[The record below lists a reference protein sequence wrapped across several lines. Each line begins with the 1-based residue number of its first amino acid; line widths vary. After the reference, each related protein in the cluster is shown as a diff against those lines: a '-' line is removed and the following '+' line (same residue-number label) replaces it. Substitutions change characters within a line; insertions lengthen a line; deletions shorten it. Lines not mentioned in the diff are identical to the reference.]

1 MIISRERVLKSL
13 GHQTPDR
20 IPLDLGST
28 AVTGIH
34 VLVVEKLRDYFSLE
48 KRPVKVYEPYQMLGE
63 VDDELREILQIDTL
77 GIIGRNNMFGIE
89 NKDWREFKTFWG
101 QVVMLPGQ
109 FNTILDE
116 KGDLLVFPEGDTS
129 VPPSG
134 KMPNT
139 GFFFDAIIRQP
150 EIDESKLEVNDNLE
164 EFSEIS
170 NEDLTYWENQANH
183 AKETGKAVVASFG
196 GTAIGDIALV
206 PAVQLKHPKGIRD
219 ITEWYLSTVMRTE
232 YLHQVFEKQTDI
244 ALSNLDKI
252 HTVTGNAVD
261 VVFVC
266 GTDFGTQA
274 TQFCSAE
281 SFREL
286 YSPYYKK
293 INNWIHKNTHW
304 KSFKHSCG
312 AVEPLIQLFIDSGFD
327 ILNPV
332 QINATGMDPMKLKEK
347 YGKDIVFWGG
357 GVDTQKVLS
366 FATPSEVEKQVLKMC
381 EIFSH
386 MGGFVFNTVHNIQ
399 ATTPVE
405 NVIAMLNALR
415 KFNGMNRI

>member
-1 MIISRERVLKSL
+1 MTSRERILKSIN
-13 GHQTPDR
+13 HQSPDR
-20 IPLDLGST
+20 IPLDFGST

-34 VLVVEKLRDYFSLE
+34 ALVVEKLRNYFGFE
-48 KRPVKVYEPYQMLGE
+48 KYPVKVHEPYQMLAE
-63 VDDELREILQIDTL
+63 VDDELREALQIDTL
-77 GIIGRNNMFGIE
+77 GIIGRKNMFGIE
-89 NKDWREFKTFWG
+89 NSDWREFRTFWG

-109 FNTILDE
+109 FNPKLDAN
-116 KGDLLVFPEGDTS
+116 GDLLVFPEGDTS

-134 KMPNT
+134 KMPKAS
-139 GFFFDAIIRQP
+139 FFFDAIIRQP
-150 EIDESKLEVNDNLE
+150 VIDENNLNVNDNLE
-164 EFSEIS
+164 EFGEIS
-170 NEDLTYWENQANH
+170 QEDLIHWKNEASR
-183 AKETGKAVVASFG
+183 AEKSGKAVVASFG

-219 ITEWYLSTVMRTE
+219 ITEWYLSTVMRTD

-244 ALSNLDKI
+244 ALSNLEKVQK
-252 HTVTGNAVD
+252 VTGDIVD

-266 GTDFGTQA
+266 GTDFGTQD
-274 TQFCSAE
+274 TQFCSPE
-281 SFREL
+281 SFQEL

-293 INNWIHKNTHW
+293 INNWIHHNTRW

-332 QINATGMDPMKLKEK
+332 QINATGMDPMNLKEK
-347 YGKDIVFWGG
+347 YGRDIVFWGG

-366 FATPSEVEKQVLKMC
+366 FGTPSDVEKQVLKTC
-381 EIFSH
+381 EIFSR
-386 MGGFVFNTVHNIQ
+386 MGGFVFNAVHNIQ

-415 KFNGMNRI
+415 KFNGMERI

>member
-1 MIISRERVLKSL
+1 MTSRERILQSL
-13 GHQTPDR
+13 SHQNPDR

-34 VLVVEKLRDYFSLE
+34 AWVVKKLRDYFGLDNH
-48 KRPVKVYEPYQMLGE
+48 PVKVYEPYQMLGE
-63 VDDELREILQIDTL
+63 VDNELREALQIDTT
-77 GIIGRNNMFGIE
+77 GIIGRKNMFGIE
-89 NKDWREFKTFWG
+89 NNDWKEFKTFWG

-109 FNTILDE
+109 FNTKLDRN
-116 KGDLLVFPEGDTS
+116 GDLLVFPEGDTS

-134 KMPNT
+134 KMPKAS
-139 GFFFDAIIRQP
+139 FFFDAIIRQT
-150 EIDESKLEVNDNLE
+150 EIDDSKLDVTDNLE

-170 NEDLTYWENQANH
+170 DEDLIYWGNQANQ
-183 AKETGKAVVASFG
+183 AKSSGKAIVASFG

-219 ITEWYLSTVMRTE
+219 ITEWYLSTVMRTD

-252 HTVTGNAVD
+252 NRVTSDAVD

-266 GTDFGTQA
+266 GTDFGTQD
-274 TQFCSAE
+274 TQFCSPE
-281 SFREL
+281 TFKEL

-293 INNWIHKNTHW
+293 INNWIHKNTQW

-312 AVEPLIQLFIDSGFD
+312 AVEPLLQLFIDSGFD
-327 ILNPV
+327 IINPV
-332 QINATGMDPMKLKEK
+332 QINATGMDPLKLKAK
-347 YGKDIVFWGG
+347 YGREIVFWGG

-366 FATPSEVEKQVLKMC
+366 FATPREVEEQVLKMC
-381 EIFSH
+381 KIFSVS
-386 MGGFVFNTVHNIQ
+386 GGFVFNTVHNIQ

-405 NVIAMLNALR
+405 NVIAMLNGLR
-415 KFNGMNRI
+415 KFNGMDRIR

>member
-1 MIISRERVLKSL
+1 MTSRERVLKTLS
-13 GHQTPDR
+13 HKAPDR
-20 IPLDLGST
+20 IPLDFGST

-34 VLVVEKLRDYFSLE
+34 ALVVEKLRDYLGFE
-48 KRPVKVYEPYQMLGE
+48 KRPVKVLEPYQMLGE
-63 VDDELREILQIDTL
+63 VDDELRETLQIDTL
-77 GIIGRNNMFGIE
+77 GIIGKKNMFGIE
-89 NKDWREFKTFWG
+89 NRDWKEFKTFWG

-109 FNTILDE
+109 FNTRLDE
-116 KGDLLVFPEGDTS
+116 KGDLLIFPEGDTS

-134 KMPNT
+134 RMPKAS
-139 GFFFDAIIRQP
+139 FFFDAIIRQP
-150 EIDESKLEVNDNLE
+150 SIDENNLDVNDNLE
-164 EFSEIS
+164 EFTEIGE
-170 NEDLTYWENQANH
+170 EDLAYWGSQANH
-183 AKETGKAVVASFG
+183 AIKTGKAVVASFG

-219 ITEWYLSTVMRTE
+219 ITEWYMSTVMRTD

-252 HTVTGNAVD
+252 HKVTGEAVD

-266 GTDFGTQA
+266 GTDFGTQD
-274 TQFCSAE
+274 TQFCSPE

-293 INNWIHKNTHW
+293 INNWIHKNTQW

-312 AVEPLIQLFIDSGFD
+312 AVEPLMQLFIDSGFD
-327 ILNPV
+327 IINPV
-332 QINATGMDPMKLKEK
+332 QINAAGMDPLKLKNN

-357 GVDTQKVLS
+357 GVDTQKILS
-366 FATPSEVEKQVLKMC
+366 FGTPLEVEKQVMRIC
-381 EIFSH
+381 EIFSQ

-405 NVIAMLNALR
+405 NVVSMLNALR
-415 KFNGMNRI
+415 KFNGMDGI

>member
-1 MIISRERVLKSL
+1 MTSRERTLQSL
-13 GHQTPDR
+13 SHQNPDR

-34 VLVVEKLRDYFSLE
+34 ALVVEKLRDYFSLE

-63 VDDELREILQIDTL
+63 VDNELREALQIDTT

-89 NKDWREFKTFWG
+89 NSGWKEFKTFWG
-101 QVVMLPGQ
+101 QVVMLPGK
-109 FNTILDE
+109 FNTKIDE

-134 KMPNT
+134 RMPKAS
-139 GFFFDAIIRQP
+139 FFFDAIIRQP
-150 EIDESKLEVNDNLE
+150 EIDEAQLEVKDNLE
-164 EFSEIS
+164 EFSEI
-170 NEDLTYWENQANH
+170 NEEDLMYWGSQANH
-183 AKETGKAVVASFG
+183 AKKTGKAVVASFG

-219 ITEWYLSTVMRTE
+219 ITEWYLSTVMRTD
-232 YLHQVFEKQTDI
+232 YLHQIFEKQTDI

-252 HTVTGNAVD
+252 HKVTGDAVD

-266 GTDFGTQA
+266 GTDFGTQD
-274 TQFCSAE
+274 TQFCSPE

-293 INNWIHKNTHW
+293 INIWIHKNTNW

-312 AVEPLIQLFIDSGFD
+312 AVEPLMQLFIDSGFD
-327 ILNPV
+327 IINPV

-347 YGKDIVFWGG
+347 YGRDIVFWGG

-366 FATPSEVEKQVLKMC
+366 FASPKEVEEQVLKMC
-381 EIFSH
+381 RIFSVS
-386 MGGFVFNTVHNIQ
+386 GGFVFNTVHNIQ

-405 NVIAMLNALR
+405 NIIAMLNGLR
-415 KFNGMNRI
+415 KFNGMSQI

>member
-1 MIISRERVLKSL
+1 MTSRERTLQSL
-13 GHQTPDR
+13 SHQNPDR

-34 VLVVEKLRDYFSLE
+34 ALVVEKLRDYFGLE

-63 VDDELREILQIDTL
+63 VDNELREALQIDTT

-89 NKDWREFKTFWG
+89 NSDWKEFKTFWG
-101 QVVMLPGQ
+101 QVVMLPGR
-109 FNTILDE
+109 FNAKIDE

-134 KMPNT
+134 RMPKAS
-139 GFFFDAIIRQP
+139 FFFDAIIRQP
-150 EIDESKLEVNDNLE
+150 EIDEAKLEVKDNLE
-164 EFSEIS
+164 EFSEI
-170 NEDLTYWENQANH
+170 NEEDLMYWGSQANH
-183 AKETGKAVVASFG
+183 AKKTGKAVVASFG

-219 ITEWYLSTVMRTE
+219 ITEWYLSTVMRTD
-232 YLHQVFEKQTDI
+232 YLHQIFEKQTDI

-252 HTVTGNAVD
+252 HKVTGDAVD

-266 GTDFGTQA
+266 GTDFGTQG
-274 TQFCSAE
+274 TQFCSPE

-293 INNWIHKNTHW
+293 INNWIHKNTQW

-312 AVEPLIQLFIDSGFD
+312 AVEPLMQLFIDSGFD
-327 ILNPV
+327 IINPV

-347 YGKDIVFWGG
+347 YGRDIVFWGG

-366 FATPSEVEKQVLKMC
+366 FASPREVEEQVLKMC
-381 EIFSH
+381 RIFSVS
-386 MGGFVFNTVHNIQ
+386 GGFIFNTVHNIQ

-405 NVIAMLNALR
+405 NVIAMLNGLR
-415 KFNGMNRI
+415 KFNGMSQI

>member
-1 MIISRERVLKSL
+1 MTSRERILKSVN
-13 GHQTPDR
+13 HQSPDR

-34 VLVVEKLRDYFSLE
+34 VLVVEKLRDYFNLE

-63 VDDELREILQIDTL
+63 VDDELRKLIEIDTL
-77 GIIGRNNMFGIE
+77 GIIGRKNMFGIE
-89 NKDWREFKTFWG
+89 NTDWREFKTFWG

-109 FNTILDE
+109 FNTRLDE
-116 KGDLLVFPEGDTS
+116 NGDLLVFPEGDTT

-134 KMPNT
+134 KMPKASY
-139 GFFFDAIIRQP
+139 FFDAIIRQP
-150 EIDESKLEVNDNLE
+150 EIDENKLEVQDNLE

-170 NEDLTYWENQANH
+170 EEDLTYWENQAKH
-183 AKETGKAVVASFG
+183 AKETGKAVVATFG

-219 ITEWYLSTVMRTE
+219 ITEWYLSTVMRTD

-244 ALSNLDKI
+244 AISNLTKI
-252 HTVTGNAVD
+252 NEVTVDAVD
-261 VVFVC
+261 IVFVC

-274 TQFCSAE
+274 TQFCSPE

-293 INNWIHKNTHW
+293 INNWIHKNTQW
-304 KSFKHSCG
+304 KTFKHSCG

-332 QINATGMDPMKLKEK
+332 QINATGMDPFNLKEK
-347 YGKDIVFWGG
+347 YGNDIVFWGG

-366 FATPSEVEKQVLKMC
+366 FGTPSDVEKQVLKIC
-381 EIFSH
+381 EIFSR

-415 KFNGMNRI
+415 KFNGMDRI

>member
-1 MIISRERVLKSL
+1 MTSRERILKSVN
-13 GHQTPDR
+13 HQSPDR

-34 VLVVEKLRDYFSLE
+34 VLVVEKLRDYFNLE

-63 VDDELREILQIDTL
+63 VDDELRKLIEIDTL
-77 GIIGRNNMFGIE
+77 GIIGRKNMFGVE
-89 NKDWREFKTFWG
+89 NTDWREFKTFWG

-109 FNTILDE
+109 FNTRLDE
-116 KGDLLVFPEGDTS
+116 NGDLLVFPEGDTT

-134 KMPNT
+134 KMPKASY
-139 GFFFDAIIRQP
+139 FFDAIIRQP
-150 EIDESKLEVNDNLE
+150 EIDENKLEVQDNLE

-170 NEDLTYWENQANH
+170 EEDLTYWENQAKH
-183 AKETGKAVVASFG
+183 AKETGKAVVATFG

-219 ITEWYLSTVMRTE
+219 ITEWYLSTVMRTD

-244 ALSNLDKI
+244 AISNLTKI
-252 HTVTGNAVD
+252 NQVTVDAVD
-261 VVFVC
+261 IVFVC

-274 TQFCSAE
+274 TQFCSPE

-293 INNWIHKNTHW
+293 INNWIHKNTQW
-304 KSFKHSCG
+304 KTFKHSCG

-332 QINATGMDPMKLKEK
+332 QINATGMDPLNLKEK
-347 YGKDIVFWGG
+347 YGNDIVFWGG

-366 FATPSEVEKQVLKMC
+366 FGTPSDVEKQVLKIC
-381 EIFSH
+381 EIFSR

-415 KFNGMNRI
+415 KFNGMDRI

>member
-1 MIISRERVLKSL
+1 MTSRERILKSVN
-13 GHQTPDR
+13 HQSPDR
-20 IPLDLGST
+20 IPLDFGST

-34 VLVVEKLRDYFSLE
+34 VLVVEKLRDYFNLE

-63 VDDELREILQIDTL
+63 VDDELRKLIEIDTL
-77 GIIGRNNMFGIE
+77 GIIGRKNMFGVE
-89 NKDWREFKTFWG
+89 NTDWREFKTFWG

-109 FNTILDE
+109 FNTRLDE
-116 KGDLLVFPEGDTS
+116 NGDLLVFPEGDTT

-134 KMPNT
+134 KMPKASY
-139 GFFFDAIIRQP
+139 FFDAIIRQP
-150 EIDESKLEVNDNLE
+150 EIDENKLEVQDNLE

-170 NEDLTYWENQANH
+170 DEDLTYWENQAKH
-183 AKETGKAVVASFG
+183 AKETGKAVVATFG

-219 ITEWYLSTVMRTE
+219 ITEWYLSTVMRTD

-244 ALSNLDKI
+244 AISNLTKI
-252 HTVTGNAVD
+252 NEVTVDAVD
-261 VVFVC
+261 IVFVC

-274 TQFCSAE
+274 TQFCSPE

-293 INNWIHKNTHW
+293 INNWIHKNTQW
-304 KSFKHSCG
+304 KTFKHSCG

-332 QINATGMDPMKLKEK
+332 QINATGMDPLNLKEK
-347 YGKDIVFWGG
+347 YGNDIVFWGG

-366 FATPSEVEKQVLKMC
+366 FGTPSDVEKQVLKIC
-381 EIFSH
+381 EIFSR

-415 KFNGMNRI
+415 KFNGMDRI